1 MLDTKDLLKLQN
13 GSDVRGVAM
22 DGIEGEAVNLTPAA
36 VNRIAGAFVRWLEN
50 RTGKPA
56 HELTVAVGNDSRLTA
71 DPLRRE
77 ALQAIM
83 AAGAKALDC
92 GLASTPA
99 MFMSIL
105 FEETKADGSIMLTAS
120 HLPFNRNGM
129 KFFTKDGGLEK
140 ADIKAL
146 LTDAASV
153 TPQASENTARPCA
166 LITRYARFLREKIR
180 DGIGA
185 GTQPLKGM
193 HIVIDAGN
201 GAGGFFATEVLEP
214 LGADIS
220 GSQFL
225 EPDGHFPNHIPNPE
239 NKAAMESI
247 REAVRKNEADL
258 GLIFDTDVDRMSAV
272 LSDGREICRNALI
285 AMMAA
290 ILAPDYPKSTIVTD
304 SVTSDELT
312 VFLEKELGLKHHR
325 FQRGYKN
332 VINECI
338 RLNKEGTVS
347 PMAIETSGHGALS
360 ENYYLDDGAFLA
372 VKLLIAAAKL
382 HHAGQKLASLVD
394 KLGEPAESREIRLHV
409 TAEDAHAAGDAVLAA
424 LENRAKAKGIGIA
437 TPSYE
442 GVRLVFPQGWALLRM
457 SLHDPEMPM
466 NVEGREN
473 GSVAEIIKQM
483 KELLTGLEGIDLAP
497 LDK

>member
-1 MLDTKDLLKLQN
+1 MVDEKMLLKLQN

-22 DGIEGEAVNLTPAA
+22 EGVEGENVNLTPDV
-36 VNRIAGAFVRWLEN
+36 VNRIAGAFVQWLEK

-56 HELTVAVGNDSRLTA
+56 RELTVAVGNDSRITA
-71 DPLRRE
+71 DSLRYE
-77 ALQAIM
+77 ALQAI
-83 AAGAKALDC
+83 AATGARALDC

-99 MFMSIL
+99 MFMSII
-105 FEETKADGSIMLTAS
+105 FEETQADGSIMLTAS

-140 ADIKAL
+140 ADIKEL
-146 LTDAASV
+146 LTSAV
-153 TPQASENTARPCA
+153 TILPQSTDRGAHPCA
-166 LITRYARFLREKIR
+166 LITRYARFLRDKIR
-180 DGIGA
+180 DGIGEDS
-185 GTQPLKGM
+185 QPLTGM
-193 HIVIDAGN
+193 HIIVDAGN

-239 NKAAMESI
+239 NKEAMEAIQS
-247 REAVRKNEADL
+247 AVRKNRADL

-290 ILAPDYPKSTIVTD
+290 ILAPDYPGSTIVTD

-332 VINECI
+332 VINESI
-338 RLNKEGTVS
+338 RLDKEGVVS
-347 PMAIETSGHGALS
+347 PLAIETSGHGALS

-382 HHAGQKLASLVD
+382 HNEGKDLGSLVAT
-394 KLGEPAESREIRLHV
+394 LREPAESREIRLPV
-409 TAEDAHAAGDAVLAA
+409 TAEDAHAAGDAVLAE
-424 LENRAKAKGIGIA
+424 LEKRAKAAGIGIA
-437 TPSYE
+437 SPSYE
-442 GVRLVFPQGWALLRM
+442 GVRLIFPQGWALLRM
-457 SLHDPEMPM
+457 SLHDPLMPM
-466 NVEGREN
+466 NVEGREK
-473 GSVAEIIKQM
+473 GSVAEIIKKM
-483 KELLTGLEGIDLAP
+483 AELLDGLEG
-497 LDK
+497 LDISKLK

>member
-1 MLDTKDLLKLQN
+1 MVDEKMLLKLQN

-22 DGIEGEAVNLTPAA
+22 EGVEGENVNLTPDV
-36 VNRIAGAFVRWLEN
+36 VNRIAGAFVQWLEK

-56 HELTVAVGNDSRLTA
+56 RELTVAVGNDSRITA
-71 DPLRRE
+71 DSLRYE
-77 ALQAIM
+77 ALQAI
-83 AAGAKALDC
+83 AATGARALDC

-99 MFMSIL
+99 MFMSII
-105 FEETKADGSIMLTAS
+105 FEETQADGSIMLTAS

-140 ADIKAL
+140 ADIKEL
-146 LTDAASV
+146 LTSAV
-153 TPQASENTARPCA
+153 TILPQSTDRGAHPCA
-166 LITRYARFLREKIR
+166 LITRYARFLRDKIR
-180 DGIGA
+180 DGIGEDS
-185 GTQPLKGM
+185 QPLKGM
-193 HIVIDAGN
+193 HIIVDAGN

-239 NKAAMESI
+239 NKEAMEAIQS
-247 REAVRKNEADL
+247 AVRKNRADL

-290 ILAPDYPKSTIVTD
+290 ILAPDYPGSTIVTD

-332 VINECI
+332 VINESI
-338 RLNKEGTVS
+338 RLDKEGVVS
-347 PMAIETSGHGALS
+347 PLAIETSGHGALS

-382 HHAGQKLASLVD
+382 HNEGKDLGSLVAT
-394 KLGEPAESREIRLHV
+394 LREPAESREIRLPV
-409 TAEDAHAAGDAVLAA
+409 TAEDAHAAGDAVLAE
-424 LENRAKAKGIGIA
+424 LEKRAKAAGIGIA
-437 TPSYE
+437 SPSYE
-442 GVRLVFPQGWALLRM
+442 GVRLIFPQGWALLRM
-457 SLHDPEMPM
+457 SLHDPLMPM
-466 NVEGREN
+466 NVEGREK
-473 GSVAEIIKQM
+473 GSVAEIIKKM
-483 KELLTGLEGIDLAP
+483 AELLDGLEG
-497 LDK
+497 LDISKLK

>member
-1 MLDTKDLLKLQN
+1 MVDEKMLLKLQN

-22 DGIEGEAVNLTPAA
+22 EGVEGENVNLTPDV
-36 VNRIAGAFVRWLEN
+36 VNRIAGSFVQWLEK

-56 HELTVAVGNDSRLTA
+56 RELTVAVGNDSRITA
-71 DPLRRE
+71 DSLRYE
-77 ALQAIM
+77 ALQAI
-83 AAGAKALDC
+83 AATGARALDC

-99 MFMSIL
+99 MFMSII
-105 FEETKADGSIMLTAS
+105 FEETQADGSIMLTAS

-140 ADIKAL
+140 ADIKEL
-146 LTDAASV
+146 LTSAV
-153 TPQASENTARPCA
+153 TILPQSTDRGAHPCA
-166 LITRYARFLREKIR
+166 LITRYARFLRDKIR
-180 DGIGA
+180 DGIG
-185 GTQPLKGM
+185 GDPQPLKGM
-193 HIVIDAGN
+193 HIIVDAGN

-239 NKAAMESI
+239 NKEAMEAIQS
-247 REAVRKNEADL
+247 AVRKNRADL

-290 ILAPDYPKSTIVTD
+290 ILAPDYPGSTIVTD

-332 VINECI
+332 VINESI
-338 RLNKEGTVS
+338 RLDKEGIVS
-347 PMAIETSGHGALS
+347 PLAIETSGHGALS

-382 HHAGQKLASLVD
+382 HNEGKDLGSLVAT
-394 KLGEPAESREIRLHV
+394 LREPAESKEIRLPV
-409 TAEDAHAAGDAVLAA
+409 TAEDAHAAGDAVLAE
-424 LENRAKAKGIGIA
+424 LEKRAKAAGIGIA
-437 TPSYE
+437 SPSYE
-442 GVRLVFPQGWALLRM
+442 GVRLIFPQGWALLRM
-457 SLHDPEMPM
+457 SLHDPLMPM
-466 NVEGREN
+466 NVEGREK
-473 GSVAEIIKQM
+473 GSVAEIIKKM
-483 KELLTGLEGIDLAP
+483 AELLDGLEG
-497 LDK
+497 LDISKLK